1 MVDPGRKSEGKVI
14 RVKAMQLALSAM
26 LLMFVCPICASQ
38 AQSGTTDEG
47 IDAVEVVTVTATV
60 EKIDLEKRKVT
71 LLLDD
76 GKKKTY
82 KVDSRVQNLA
92 QVKVE
97 DNLKMSFTEEIAIV
111 VGKSNETPG
120 AASSEQVSVS
130 PKGAKP
136 GIVMVETSTVSAQI
150 LAVDAQNH
158 RVTLLDPDGKNKTIK
173 VSKKVTNLD
182 DLKVGE
188 TVDMLMTDSTVIEIV
203 T

>member
-1 MVDPGRKSEGKVI
+1 MKMS
-14 RVKAMQLALSAM
+14 LAVSAM
-26 LLMFVCPICASQ
+26 LLLAFDTICATR
-38 AQSGTTDEG
+38 AQSGATDEG
-47 IDAVEVVTVTATV
+47 IDTVEVVKATASV

-71 LLLDD
+71 LLLED

-92 QVKVE
+92 QVKVGDHLE
-97 DNLKMSFTEEIAIV
+97 MAFTEEILIV
-111 VGKSNETPG
+111 VGKSNEIPG
-120 AASSEQVSVS
+120 AASGEQVSVAPS
-130 PKGAKP
+130 GGKP
-136 GIVMVETSTVSAQI
+136 GVVMVETSALSAQI

-158 RVTLLDPDGKNKTIK
+158 RVTLLDPDGKKKTIK

-188 TVDMLMTDSTVIEIV
+188 TVDMLMTDSMVVEIV